1 MTSTSIMSYDSRE
14 CERVTRL
21 LINESRL
28 CRERA
33 AQIAELEKE
42 VQELRQAQ
50 KQENNN
56 PQKSGPSIVQELE
69 MQISAKDRVLQ
80 QVEHKHREA
89 MAELAREKTR
99 SGELHEQLRQ
109 RNEDRLE
116 LEEAVRVTSEALA
129 LSQKN
134 LQAVAEQRN
143 DFQQRVEGVESL
155 KGAVE
160 DKISSLLFSQS
171 ELESVIE
178 RQAAE
183 AKLTAS
189 QAETMA
195 GQLRASLKEALE
207 TRGRLEQGLK
217 QEEEAQKY
225 LRTQANVLEIDL
237 ADARAR
243 EVAKGK
249 EAQSLKVSKHHL
261 EQNMAML
268 AGQLQA
274 LSEDREQLNAALQR
288 ERAEAQSLSQQ
299 LRQLEEELANV
310 ELFRRSSSEAL
321 HLAQSS
327 IEAAGEEKATLQ
339 SDLDALAKDYETVA
353 TELSALRDIHAQV
366 ERAAGALQVG
376 TSSGSRSRVR
386 DRVQV
391 PVDSSRALQGPVVFS
406 GTRLSSCGWS
416 SKCAVHESR
425 PSAPTTCAVTSA
437 LVPPLPLLV

>member
-1 MTSTSIMSYDSRE
+1 MTSIMSYESRE

-189 QAETMA
+189 QAETMV

-327 IEAAGEEKATLQ
+327 IEAAGEEKVTLQ
-339 SDLDALAKDYETVA
+339 SDLGALAKDYETVA

-376 TSSGSRSRVR
+376 TSNGSRSRV
-386 DRVQV
+386 
-391 PVDSSRALQGPVVFS
+391 
-406 GTRLSSCGWS
+406 
-416 SKCAVHESR
+416 
-425 PSAPTTCAVTSA
+425 
-437 LVPPLPLLV
+437 